1 MQHDFDIVFDTTSPY
16 WQKVLD
22 IFNKNEKY
30 EKKVV
35 SNRNLHHKFPRS
47 FSKKLGEPVDNDKDN
62 LISLSVADHFLVHYY
77 YYLLA
82 RTGFRQPM
90 ATAFTFMA
98 KKGLKFINPATA
110 EAMADDYEQAICI
123 RDKHLSEQ
131 AIIRYSDPEERKKNS
146 EMKQGKAHPH
156 KWGGRTEEQMLN
168 LQERSRKLAY
178 DKASEFGKAYFEHY
192 HLRQRDNRKLYQRE
206 RTYYK
211 KFGRFSWNDGN
222 DLSKCPVRN
231 IQTNYCT

>member
-1 MQHDFDIVFDTTSPY
+1 MQHDFSKVFDTDSPY
-16 WQKVLD
+16 WQKVLE
-22 IFNKNEKY
+22 IFAKNEKF

-62 LISLSVADHFLVHYY
+62 LISLSLADHFLVHYY

-98 KKGLKFINPATA
+98 KKGLKFMNPTTA
-110 EAMADDYEQAICI
+110 EAMAEDYAEAICI

-131 AIIRYSDPEERKKNS
+131 ALIRYSDPEERRKNS

-156 KWGGRTEEQMLN
+156 KWGEHSEEHLTN
-168 LQERSRKLAY
+168 LRERAIKMVY
-178 DKASEFGKAYFEHY
+178 DKATDFGRAYFEHY
-192 HLRQRDNRKLYQRE
+192 HLKMRDNRKLYQRE
-206 RTYYK
+206 RKYYK
-211 KFGRFSWNDGN
+211 KFGRFSWDDDR
-222 DLSKCPVRN
+222 DLANNPMKYN
-231 IQTNYCT
+231 QKN